1 MNPQKRVA
9 ILGSTGSIGRSA
21 LKTLRLHADLFQLTV
36 LSAHSNVDLLEA
48 QARRF
53 KPRLAVMS
61 NPDAASVLAD
71 RLRGLDIEVAAGEER
86 LAQAASLP
94 DLDMTL
100 CGIGGRAGLIPT
112 FEAARAGIDIAF
124 VNKEALALSGELLMK
139 TAAQSGARILPVD
152 SEMSAVFQCLEGVQN
167 RDDVA
172 RLTLTASGGP
182 FRATPRE
189 RFKEITPEQ
198 ALNHPNWD
206 MGAKVTID
214 SATLMNKGF
223 EAIEARWLFDVELD
237 RIDVVVHPQSIV
249 HSYVELKD
257 GSVLAQM
264 GLPDMRV
271 PIQYALTYPRH
282 LPSGVGRM
290 RLAEIGSLTFEPPD
304 MERFPCLRLAY
315 EAGKA
320 GGTMPAALSGADEAA
335 VDAFLNKKI
344 RFDQI
349 PVLLSEAMRRHD
361 SIASPTLDEA
371 MAADDWAKK
380 QVQSLMEGVVDQCL
394 EAY

>member
-1 MNPQKRVA
+1 MIPKKRVA

-21 LKTLRLHADLFQLTV
+21 LKTLQMHPDLFQLTV

-53 KPRLAVMS
+53 EPRLVVMS
-61 NPDAASVLAD
+61 NPDAASVLAN
-71 RLRGLDIEVAAGEER
+71 RLRGLDIEVAGGEER

-100 CGIGGRAGLIPT
+100 CGIGGRAGMIPT

-124 VNKEALALSGELLMK
+124 VNKEALALSGELLIE

-152 SEMSAVFQCLEGVQN
+152 SEMSAVFQCLESVQN
-167 RDDVA
+167 REDVD
-172 RLTLTASGGP
+172 RLALTASGGP
-182 FRATPRE
+182 FRTTPRE

-223 EAIEARWLFDVELD
+223 EAIEARWLFDVDLD

-349 PVLLSEAMRRHD
+349 PTLLSEAMRRHD
-361 SIASPTLDEA
+361 SIASPTLKEA
-371 MAADDWAKK
+371 LAADEWAKEE
-380 QVQSLMEGVVDQCL
+380 VRSLMEGVV
-394 EAY
+394 

>member
-1 MNPQKRVA
+1 MIPKKRIA

-21 LKTLRLHADLFQLTV
+21 LKTARLHPDLFQLTA
-36 LSAHSNVDLLEA
+36 LSAHSNVDLLEK

-61 NPDAASVLAD
+61 NPDAAAVLAD
-71 RLRGLDIEVAAGEER
+71 RLRGLDIQVAAGEDS

-167 RDDVA
+167 RGDVA
-172 RLTLTASGGP
+172 RLGLTASGGP
-182 FRATPRE
+182 FRETPRE

-223 EAIEARWLFDVELD
+223 EAIEARWLFDMDMD

-304 MERFPCLRLAY
+304 LERFPCLRLAY

-335 VDAFLNKKI
+335 AAAFLKKKI

-349 PVLLSEAMRRHD
+349 PTLLSEAMRRHD
-361 SIASPTLDEA
+361 SIASPTLKEA
-371 MAADDWAKK
+371 LAADEWAKEE
-380 QVQSLMEGVVDQCL
+380 VQSLMEGVV
-394 EAY
+394 

>member
-1 MNPQKRVA
+1 M
-9 ILGSTGSIGRSA
+9 
-21 LKTLRLHADLFQLTV
+21 
-36 LSAHSNVDLLEA
+36 
-48 QARRF
+48 
-53 KPRLAVMS
+53 
-61 NPDAASVLAD
+61 
-71 RLRGLDIEVAAGEER
+71 
-86 LAQAASLP
+86 
-94 DLDMTL
+94 
-100 CGIGGRAGLIPT
+100 
-112 FEAARAGIDIAF
+112 
-124 VNKEALALSGELLMK
+124 
-139 TAAQSGARILPVD
+139 
-152 SEMSAVFQCLEGVQN
+152 
-167 RDDVA
+167 
-172 RLTLTASGGP
+172 TASGGP
-182 FRATPRE
+182 FRTTPRE

-223 EAIEARWLFDVELD
+223 EAIEARWLFDVDLD

-349 PVLLSEAMRRHD
+349 PTLLSEAMRRHD
-361 SIASPTLDEA
+361 SIASPTLKEA
-371 MAADDWAKK
+371 LAADEWAKEE
-380 QVQSLMEGVVDQCL
+380 VRSLMEGVV
-394 EAY
+394 

>member
-21 LKTLRLHADLFQLTV
+21 LKTLRLHSDLFQLTV

-71 RLRGLDIEVAAGEER
+71 RLRGLDIQVAAGEER

-304 MERFPCLRLAY
+304 LERFPCLRLAY

-349 PVLLSEAMRRHD
+349 PVLLAEAMRRHD